1 MGTSKAAT
9 WRSCIAQP
17 VENEPF
23 AALRKLPIKQ
33 PMNIQRR
40 KFLYLAAAGALP
52 GWLCRP
58 ASAAQ
63 TYPSRSVRIIVAYAP
78 GGQTDTIARLL
89 AQKLSDRFGTQFYV
103 ENVPGA
109 GGNTAWLEPHRRR
122 RTAILWRLS
131 T

>member
-1 MGTSKAAT
+1 
-9 WRSCIAQP
+9 
-17 VENEPF
+17 
-23 AALRKLPIKQ
+23 
-33 PMNIQRR
+33 MNIQRR
-40 KFLYLAAAGALP
+40 KFLYLAAAGAVP

-58 ASAAQ
+58 ASTAQ

-109 GGNTAWLEPHRRR
+109 GGNIGMARAAQAAPDGYTLAV
-122 RTAILWRLS
+122 S

>member
-1 MGTSKAAT
+1 
-9 WRSCIAQP
+9 
-17 VENEPF
+17 
-23 AALRKLPIKQ
+23 
-33 PMNIQRR
+33 MNIQRR
-40 KFLYLAAAGALP
+40 KFLYLAAAGVVP

-58 ASAAQ
+58 ASAQ

-109 GGNTAWLEPHRRR
+109 AAISAWLEPHRRR
-122 RTAILWRLS
+122 PTAILWRLS